1 MHVPLPVL
9 LIIKCCLQGCSV
21 LVKSATLDYQGIVR
35 WQKRSQRT
43 SDKPNQLIS
52 HLAFWPKVNFSL
64 SRKGQPCEWTQLHS
78 GNKHSLRIHIS
89 YKCKNNASSTFQKI
103 SVRWQSSITVF
114 ELCVCIHSHVISH
127 HCIFI
132 ETFKW
137 YIDLYTGLNS
147 SLRQTMESRLYNTNI
162 ILLYNDTYLS
172 CPSWFPP
179 RRRILMFFFL
189 FDLVVGFMCLMV
201 LMQLHKSP

>member
-35 WQKRSQRT
+35 WQKRFQRT

-114 ELCVCIHSHVISH
+114 ELCICIHSHVISH

-147 SLRQTMESRLYNTNI
+147 SLRQTMESRLYNMNI
-162 ILLYNDTYLS
+162 ILFDNDTYLS

-179 RRRILMFFFL
+179 RRRILMFFFYL
-189 FDLVVGFMCLMV
+189 TLLWVSCV
-201 LMQLHKSP
+201 